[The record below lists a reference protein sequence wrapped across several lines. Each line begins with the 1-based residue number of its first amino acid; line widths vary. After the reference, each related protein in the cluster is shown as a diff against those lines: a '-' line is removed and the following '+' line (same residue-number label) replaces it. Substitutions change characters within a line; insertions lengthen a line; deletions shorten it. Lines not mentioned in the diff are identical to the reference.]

1 MNKSLFSR
9 AALALALVGALIAGS
24 SRPADAFLD
33 KTRFLA
39 HLGVAY
45 FAFHHWVLKPYEQ
58 GSFANGA
65 PHRTVSIV
73 KAGAALL
80 FAYHEAKVS
89 QRIAEKSKDPLLQK
103 LDAGVTSLMGALTSV
118 GTRMK
123 AGQFY
128 QGDMSTLTSQTSS
141 LQSSAAA
148 NGAAIKD
155 VPAAVPG
162 T

>member
-1 MNKSLFSR
+1 MNKSLLSR
-9 AALALALVGALIAGS
+9 AALALALVGALLVGTT
-24 SRPADAFLD
+24 RPASAFLD

-65 PHRTVSIV
+65 PHRTISIA

-103 LDAGVTSLMGALTSV
+103 LDSGVSSLMGTFTSV

-123 AGQFY
+123 AGQFNPS
-128 QGDMSTLTSQTSS
+128 DISTLNSQTST
-141 LQSSAAA
+141 LQSNAAA
-148 NGAAIKD
+148 NGANIKD
-155 VPAAVPG
+155 VPAALPG
-162 T
+162 S

>member
-9 AALALALVGALIAGS
+9 AVLALALVGAVVVGS

-65 PHRTVSIV
+65 PHRTVAII

-103 LDAGVTSLMGALTSV
+103 LDAGVSSLMGTLTSV

-123 AGQFY
+123 SGAFNPS
-128 QGDMSTLTSQTSS
+128 DITTLTSQTSS
-141 LQSSAAA
+141 LQSNAAA
-148 NGAAIKD
+148 NGATIKD